1 MPLHKFATAQAV
13 TCYMEDNGS
22 ATQSPLS
29 TSAFFDEIMSY
40 DGPSDDK
47 KVVTASA

>member
-1 MPLHKFATAQAV
+1 MK
-13 TCYMEDNGS
+13 EENSS

-29 TSAFFDEIMSY
+29 TSMFLDEIMSY